1 MAELPRGFRLLVV
14 VTTLGLGG
22 TERHLAAVLPEL
34 AARGA
39 RIRVV
44 ALRPDREM
52 ADVLAGRGIAVHTVR
67 SGRGRLGPVAG
78 FFAVLWHALAFR
90 PHAAHFF
97 LPEAYLVGGLA
108 TLVVGPN
115 RRVMS
120 RRGLNTYA
128 AAHPRAAGIERW
140 LHRRMDAVLGNSRA
154 VCDELA
160 AEGAPAERIALIPN
174 GVVTGPAGTPREA
187 VRARLGI
194 APDALVILCVANLLP
209 YKGHADLIEAFAR
222 ARAAL
227 PNAVLVLAGRDDGL
241 GVAVMAQAEAR
252 AVIDHVRILG
262 PRDDVPDLIGAADL
276 FALASHEEGAPNAVI
291 EAMAAGLPAV
301 LTAVGGTPETIG
313 AAGLL
318 VPPHDPA
325 ALAEALVRL
334 GSDTALRA
342 ALGRS
347 AAARAAERFSLEACV
362 ARYVALYAGL
372 AAGRAAA
379 AILPREA

>member
-1 MAELPRGFRLLVV
+1 MAEVLV
-14 VTTLGLGG
+14 
-22 TERHLAAVLPEL
+22 A
-34 AARGA
+34 
-39 RIRVV
+39 
-44 ALRPDREM
+44 
-52 ADVLAGRGIAVHTVR
+52 RGIAVHAVR
-67 SGRGRLGPVAG
+67 SGGGRLGPLAG
-78 FFAVLWHALAFR
+78 FLAVLRHALAFR

-108 TLVVGPN
+108 TLVAWPR

-120 RRGLNTYA
+120 RRSLNAYQS
-128 AAHPRAAGIERW
+128 AHPRAARLERW
-140 LHRRMDAVLGNSRA
+140 LHRRMDALVGNSAA
-154 VCDELA
+154 VCEELA

-174 GVVTGPAGTPREA
+174 GVVTGPTGTPREA
-187 VRARLGI
+187 VRTRLGI
-194 APDALVILCVANLLP
+194 APDALVILCVANLIP

-301 LTAVGGTPETIG
+301 VTAVGGTPETIG

-334 GSDTALRA
+334 GSDAALRA

-362 ARYVALYAGL
+362 ARYVALHAGL
-372 AAGRAAA
+372 AACRAAA
-379 AILPREA
+379 AILPRGA